1 MTYSYDLQE
10 VEKGYDKKQVDSR
23 LSRLNLARQAVRQPR
38 EIWDQG
44 NQIVYIQAYRKKT
57 GGKHG
62 VLVFVEK
69 TSKEANTYFPKDV
82 SALDKTRKGKRIK

>member
-57 GGKHG
+57 GGKQG

-69 TSKEANTYFPKDV
+69 PQKKQKHTSPKMFQHWIKHEKE
-82 SALDKTRKGKRIK
+82 SG